1 MKVGNKRSVR
11 LWKEE
16 VCRRTYGRSMA
27 GSPRRREKHTRRW
40 VNRIVVRLW
49 DVGTEIVSAANPAG
63 EDAEQNATGCIR
75 KFRCAAAQ
83 EQTDD

>member
-1 MKVGNKRSVR
+1 ME
-11 LWKEE
+11 EE
-16 VCRRTYGRSMA
+16 VCRRTYGRGMA

-63 EDAEQNATGCIR
+63 EDAEQNATGCTQVPLCCR
-75 KFRCAAAQ
+75 SRTNGRLAPCCG
-83 EQTDD
+83 